1 MRRMGGLRRHIR
13 GTYETMLLAAISGAG
28 IPPFAAFWSKDEIFG
43 AAVKSGGIGAL
54 WWLLG
59 VCGAFMTAF
68 YLFRLIFMTF
78 WGEERFDTHHVH
90 PHESPSTMLTPL
102 KILALLS
109 VIGGIV
115 VGLPPENGLFH
126 AFLAYAAPHAAGGHH
141 AVFHFWS
148 DIPLMLLSTL
158 IALAGWFTA
167 YQFYVQHPERPREL
181 AEKYAFAYQV
191 LLNKY
196 YIDEFYQ
203 AFIVR
208 PVMWA
213 TTAFWTVDERV
224 VDGLVNAS
232 ATFTRLYANWS
243 GILDRLVVDGSVNG
257 VAVIVQSGARALR
270 LVQTGIVQNYLL
282 IMALGVFVFA
292 TLYLILT

>member
-1 MRRMGGLRRHIR
+1 
-13 GTYETMLLAAISGAG
+13 
-28 IPPFAAFWSKDEIFG
+28 
-43 AAVKSGGIGAL
+43 
-54 WWLLG
+54 
-59 VCGAFMTAF
+59 
-68 YLFRLIFMTF
+68 
-78 WGEERFDTHHVH
+78 
-90 PHESPSTMLTPL
+90 

-115 VGLPPENGLFH
+115 VGLPPEDGLFH
-126 AFLAYAAPHAAGGHH
+126 AFLAYASGATVSAHGAALPHAAEAHH
-141 AVFHFWS
+141 AAFHFWP

-158 IALAGWFTA
+158 IGLAGLFTA
-167 YQFYVQHPERPREL
+167 YVFYVQRPERPREL
-181 AEKYAFAYQV
+181 AEKYALAYQV

-224 VDGLVNAS
+224 VDGVVNAS

-243 GILDRLVVDGSVNG
+243 GILDRLDVAGS
-257 VAVIVQSGARALR
+257 
-270 LVQTGIVQNYLL
+270 
-282 IMALGVFVFA
+282 
-292 TLYLILT
+292 

>member
-1 MRRMGGLRRHIR
+1 
-13 GTYETMLLAAISGAG
+13 
-28 IPPFAAFWSKDEIFG
+28 
-43 AAVKSGGIGAL
+43 
-54 WWLLG
+54 
-59 VCGAFMTAF
+59 
-68 YLFRLIFMTF
+68 
-78 WGEERFDTHHVH
+78 
-90 PHESPSTMLTPL
+90 
-102 KILALLS
+102 
-109 VIGGIV
+109 
-115 VGLPPENGLFH
+115 
-126 AFLAYAAPHAAGGHH
+126 
-141 AVFHFWS
+141 
-148 DIPLMLLSTL
+148 MLLSTL

-167 YQFYVQHPERPREL
+167 YHFYVQHPERPREL
-181 AEKYAFAYQV
+181 AEKYALAYQI

-213 TTAFWTVDERV
+213 TTAFWTVDERI
-224 VDGLVNAS
+224 VDGVVNAS

-257 VAVIVQSGARALR
+257 VAVIVQSGARAFR

-292 TLYLILT
+292 TLYLIFT